1 MLSTFQTADTTFAA
15 AILALGIPVKY
26 SCVKHVSATSAAHN
40 VTHQTWHCGEEA
52 HGLHLSLQDGT
63 LATSSPAHPI
73 VAALAALENYKL
85 LLAPP
90 CVRLSLVPLNSTAFP
105 TGLQPA
111 CVIRPAAQN
120 DGDLNRAFSE
130 CAMIQPHYAAL
141 LATAGIPLRI
151 TSGPGV
157 PVAFA
162 DSTFPGLNTMHILQA
177 AMDAEDQLT
186 TPVNP
191 TEGRQS
197 ISATLPGF
205 TPGEHPLH
213 YAIAALLYYR
223 LLTGP
228 GANRARTTFLT
239 ADFMALIPTSADRET
254 QILTE
259 QFLTTGGSVFVR

>member
-73 VAALAALENYKL
+73 FAALAAIENYKL
-85 LLAPP
+85 LLSPP
-90 CVRLSLVPLNSTAFP
+90 CVRLSLVPLNPTAFP

-111 CVIRPAAQN
+111 CVIRPSAQN
-120 DGDLNRAFSE
+120 DGNLNRPIAD
-130 CAMIQPHYAAL
+130 AATVQPHYAAL
-141 LATAGIPLRI
+141 LATAGIPLI
-151 TSGPGV
+151 ISSGTGIPC
-157 PVAFA
+157 AFA
-162 DSTFPGLNTMHILQA
+162 DSTYPGLNTMHILQA

-186 TPVNP
+186 TPVAPEDN
-191 TEGRQS
+191 RQS
-197 ISATLPGF
+197 ISSLLPGF

-213 YAIAALLYYR
+213 YAIAALIYYR

-239 ADFMALIPTSADRET
+239 ADFMALIPTSADKET

-259 QFLTTGGSVFVR
+259 KFLTTGGSVFAQ

>member
-120 DGDLNRAFSE
+120 DGDINRAFD
-130 CAMIQPHYAAL
+130 CAHGSPCARCH
-141 LATAGIPLRI
+141 
-151 TSGPGV
+151 SG
-157 PVAFA
+157 
-162 DSTFPGLNTMHILQA
+162 
-177 AMDAEDQLT
+177 
-186 TPVNP
+186 
-191 TEGRQS
+191 
-197 ISATLPGF
+197 
-205 TPGEHPLH
+205 
-213 YAIAALLYYR
+213 
-223 LLTGP
+223 
-228 GANRARTTFLT
+228 NRSR
-239 ADFMALIPTSADRET
+239 
-254 QILTE
+254 
-259 QFLTTGGSVFVR
+259 